1 MDKQTLDAEQKT
13 YEDEVEAVKQ
23 WWTDER
29 WRFTKRP
36 YTAEQIVNKRGTIK
50 QEYPNNQMSKKL
62 WNILEE
68 KFKVGRR
75 SSRSSRSY
83 WRPSLT

>member
-1 MDKQTLDAEQKT
+1 MDKQSLDAEQKI

-23 WWTDER
+23 WWTDDR

-83 WRPSLT
+83 WRPSLI

>member
-1 MDKQTLDAEQKT
+1 MRTSIPSCLPT
-13 YEDEVEAVKQ
+13 NTIRY
-23 WWTDER
+23 
-29 WRFTKRP
+29 TKRP

-68 KFKVGRR
+68 KFKVSAARGKTCPARDQG
-75 SSRSSRSY
+75 
-83 WRPSLT
+83 